1 MKKTLSIIAVSAFI
15 LSANSGFAGS
25 PSMKTDGCPDD
36 CQREIDTLQ
45 SSQAHQ
51 DEQIKAQEGQIN
63 QQAAEIDALKQ
74 TEVNPWYVKGV
85 AKLVM
90 FSNLGTDTF
99 DGNHSIG
106 FDTADTGYGWGLA
119 LGRQF
124 GQFRVEG
131 QFDSNKADLDD
142 ARLTNFT
149 NGTNINIDS
158 GDIRVDTVMI
168 NGYYDFPVA
177 EGWSLYA
184 MAGMGYGNVTVSVE
198 RYDDDETTFAY
209 KAGAGVTYSFAGNQA
224 VDLGYEYLGTSDV
237 NIGGLEVNDIDASN
251 IVLGYRYSF

>member
-1 MKKTLSIIAVSAFI
+1 MKKTLSVVAVSAFI
-15 LSANSGFAGS
+15 FTANYGFAGS
-25 PSMKTDGCPDD
+25 TAMKTDGCPDD

-45 SSQAHQ
+45 SSQARQ
-51 DEQIKAQEGQIN
+51 DEQIKAQDSQLN
-63 QQAAEIDALKQ
+63 QQAAEIAALKQ
-74 TEVNPWYVKGV
+74 AEVHPWYVKGV
-85 AKLVM
+85 AKLTL
-90 FSNLGTDTF
+90 FSNLGTDPIDDTF
-99 DGNHSIG
+99 SVG

-142 ARLTNFT
+142 ARLSN
-149 NGTNINIDS
+149 NILGTNVSIGS

-168 NGYYDFPVA
+168 NGYYDFPIDNS
-177 EGWSLYA
+177 WSLYA

-224 VDLGYEYLGTSDV
+224 VDLGWEYMGTGDV
-237 NIGGLEVNDIDASN
+237 VIDGLDVNDIESN
-251 IVLGYRYSF
+251 NFILGYRYSF